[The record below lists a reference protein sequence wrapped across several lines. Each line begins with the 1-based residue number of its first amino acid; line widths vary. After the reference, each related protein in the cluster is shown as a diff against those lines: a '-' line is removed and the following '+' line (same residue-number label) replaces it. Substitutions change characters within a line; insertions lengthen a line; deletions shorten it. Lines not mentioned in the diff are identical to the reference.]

1 MIEDGFTALATRWH
15 GEEKYDEIAR
25 YDTKNLRDAVEWVLS
40 IIKAHGPIEGD
51 GTVTE
56 VSITANDPDDDTH
69 IFCLASEQSE
79 IDALIDSYLVS

>member
-1 MIEDGFTALATRWH
+1 MIDDGFVALATRWD
-15 GEEKYDEIAR
+15 GEEKYEAVAR
-25 YDTKNLRDAVEWVLS
+25 YETKDLRDAVEWVLLM
-40 IIKAHGPIEGD
+40 IKSHGPIEGD

-56 VSITANDPDDDTH
+56 VSITATDPDDDTH